1 MNDISDYLYR
11 ELRQIPF
18 NIYDL
23 ISKYIE
29 SNNDTK
35 VAFVGG
41 YIRDLLITKFHKQVF
56 PKPVDID
63 IVIEGSSVSLAKF
76 IKKNISNVEIC
87 LIKEFNLYN
96 TVELNINDLKI
107 DIASARKE
115 IYSAP
120 GLNPKVIN
128 ATIEEDLQ
136 RRDFTINAIAF
147 EVSRKKVYD
156 LYQGIPDI
164 KGKELNLLHEN
175 SIADDPSRLIR
186 CAKYAT
192 RLGFNISRESLKQ
205 SQATVSKWPWKTSK
219 NQDKIIFPPAISIRI
234 RMELSEIY
242 KYDNL
247 TKIISL
253 LAKWEIISI
262 LNKSIQVDNKF
273 LRGLNWIKKL
283 NGNYLLFLLKNAE
296 DLDNICQRFFI
307 NTKEKNF
314 LEDYLEIKK
323 ILENKKDK
331 FLSFSPSRWT
341 EFIEDRNL
349 DEETVKLLIC
359 DGGLFWRPFFKWLF
373 IYKFIKSKK
382 DGDLLKKEGW
392 KPGKEM
398 GKEIKRLRYL
408 EIDKISKI

>member
-1 MNDISDYLYR
+1 MNDISDYLYS

-41 YIRDLLITKFHKQVF
+41 YIRDLLITKIHKKVF

-128 ATIEEDLQ
+128 STIEEDLQ

-147 EVSRKKVYD
+147 EVSTKKIFD
-156 LYQGIPDI
+156 LHEGITHI
-164 KGKELNLLHEN
+164 KGKQLNLLHEN
-175 SIADDPSRLIR
+175 SIADDPSRIIR

-192 RLGFNISRESLKQ
+192 RLGFNIARESLKQ
-205 SQATVSKWPWKTSK
+205 SQATISKWPWKTSK
-219 NQDKIIFPPAISIRI
+219 HKDKIIFPPAISIRI

-262 LNKSIQVDNKF
+262 VNKSIQVDNKF

-307 NTKEKNF
+307 NKKEKNF
-314 LEDYLEIKK
+314 LEDYLDIKK
-323 ILENKKDK
+323 IVENKKDK

-341 EFIEDRNL
+341 EFIEDKNL

-408 EIDKISKI
+408 EIDKICKI

>member
-1 MNDISDYLYR
+1 MNDISDYLYS

-205 SQATVSKWPWKTSK
+205 SQATVSKWPWETSK

-307 NTKEKNF
+307 NTKEKNY
-314 LEDYLEIKK
+314 LEDYLDIKK

-392 KPGKEM
+392 EPGKAM

-408 EIDKISKI
+408 EIDKICKI